1 MLKLLLLWSLAVS
14 SFTTAAA
21 PKAPGGVAGSS
32 ASNDKEVV
40 FRARLT
46 EDLSTLDWNYGEVNP
61 EIVYQLMEGLF
72 RADKD
77 GKAVPAAARSLKW
90 NGDHTELTVML
101 KADRRWSDG
110 SPLCAQQFVDSW
122 ARLQSKEF
130 GSPYKHFANVL
141 KKFEAKSCRE
151 LRVKFERPSP
161 EAPALLSHYVFF
173 PIRLD
178 QLKKT
183 PKIFNIGGDLLVNGP
198 FKLSD
203 WKANQSMTLVRNGKF
218 GGKKPAID
226 RVEYYFVP
234 DENSAQVMFAQ
245 KKLDWVRDVPPLMRS
260 KKMEASAEFRVFP
273 NLTTFY
279 FGLNAGKSALLKDA
293 QVRTALR
300 EALDRSELPK
310 VLGREHKGT
319 LTWLSSEIFPEVKAP
334 KQEKTWNEAKAKFAA
349 AVKAGKMDLVL
360 RVYSKATHKTLA
372 EWAQGQWEKKLG
384 VRIPVE
390 VMEGK
395 VYWREIYTNP
405 SPIFLSGVTA
415 AYGHPRAFLQEFLS
429 SSSANWA
436 GWSSADYDK
445 AVDEERFQDAEDIL
459 QASGMFIPLYT
470 RDTVAVVAK
479 KWKGFHVNP
488 LGQVFLEDVSL

>member
-1 MLKLLLLWSLAVS
+1 MLKLLLLLSLAAA
-14 SFTTAAA
+14 SFAADAASKTPAA
-21 PKAPGGVAGSS
+21 PGSS
-32 ASNDKEVV
+32 ADDKEVV

-46 EDLSTLDWNYGEVNP
+46 EDLGTLDWNYGEVNP

-72 RADKD
+72 RTDRD
-77 GKAVPAAARSLKW
+77 GKPELAAARSTKW
-90 NGDHTELTVML
+90 NADQTELTVML

-122 ARLQSKEF
+122 ARLQSKAF

-141 KKFEAKSCRE
+141 KSFEAKSCRE
-151 LRVKFERPSP
+151 LKVKFERPSP

-173 PIRLD
+173 PIRMD

-198 FKLSD
+198 FRLAG
-203 WKANQSMTLVRNGKF
+203 WKANQSLSLVRNPHF
-218 GGKKPAID
+218 GGKNPAID
-226 RVEYYFVP
+226 RVEFYFVP
-234 DENSAQVMFAQ
+234 DENSAQVMFEQ
-245 KKLDWVRDVPPLMRS
+245 KKLDWVKDVPPLMRS
-260 KKMEASAEFRVFP
+260 KKMEASAEFHIFP

-279 FGLNAGKSALLKDA
+279 FGLSDGKSALMKDPA
-293 QVRTALR
+293 IRVALR
-300 EALDRSELPK
+300 ESLDRSELPK

-319 LTWLSSEIFPEVKAP
+319 LTWLSAAAFPEVKAP
-334 KQEKTWNEAKAKFAA
+334 KQEKKWSEAKAKLAE
-349 AVKAGKMDLVL
+349 AVKKGSMDIVL
-360 RVYSKATHKTLA
+360 RVYSKSSHKTLA

-415 AYGHPRAFLQEFLS
+415 PYSHPRAFLQEFLS
-429 SSSANWA
+429 SSSANWT
-436 GWSSADYDK
+436 GWSSAGYDK